1 MSQKPAVIGK
11 PPKQHHFNWK
21 RLLWAALLMIGL
33 AAVAVGIWAGVT
45 YGRKSGVPAPVYKPT
60 NFTMNLAAG
69 SRNSNGQQENCTDWF
84 SNPTVRPVGGSA
96 LLSVSLP

>member
-1 MSQKPAVIGK
+1 MSQKPAAAFGK
-11 PPKQHHFNWK
+11 PSQQHHFNWK
-21 RLLWAALLMIGL
+21 RLLWAALLMLGL

-45 YGRKSGVPAPVYKPT
+45 YGRKSGGSAPVYKPS

-84 SNPTVRPVGGSA
+84 SNPTVRSAGNGSVG
-96 LLSVSLP
+96 